1 MVDRQPGDGGFE
13 DVPRSSPPKPA
24 CELLTIQQLYELPT
38 PRAVV
43 AGLMRV
49 GEFVVVYGVPACLK
63 SFVVLDLILKIA
75 AGLQWWGRKT
85 IQGAVLYLAGE
96 GAGGLK
102 KRIKAWAIKYKV
114 DPCALDVRVL
124 PRAIAL
130 MQPEEFKPL
139 VAAIAALD
147 VKPTVIVV
155 DTLARYMIGGDENS
169 AQDMGLFIARCNEL
183 HAATGATIVVIH
195 HKKKNQPT
203 ERGSSALRGA
213 ADVMIEVKR
222 EGYRVELVGDK
233 SKDDAPLPSIHLEAN
248 QVWVDIDEDG
258 ASITSLALEE
268 IDPPLTQEPQAAQ
281 QEPTKDEAK
290 PDAGVAIRRALAVI
304 FAGAEASGPQLL
316 DASGLPKSTF
326 YDALRNEIEGDRI
339 AATQPKNRRTCYR
352 LTPKAPEFVSP
363 SPSPSPNASPDS
375 DSDVDPSRV
384 RQSESETPVGGSDRT
399 TDSDSTNVRSKPHQ
413 RKKKRAKRRGPR
425 AGGAA

>member
-1 MVDRQPGDGGFE
+1 MVDQRPGTEGGFE
-13 DVPRSSPPKPA
+13 DVPRSSTPKPP
-24 CELLTIQQLYELPT
+24 CELLTIQQLYEMPT

-75 AGLQWWGRKT
+75 AGLHWWGRKT

-102 KRIKAWAIKYKV
+102 KRIKAWAIKYQV

-130 MQPEEFKPL
+130 MEEAEFKPL
-139 VAAIAALD
+139 LEAIAALD

-248 QVWVDIDEDG
+248 QVWVEIDEDG
-258 ASITSLALEE
+258 ASVTSLALQEV
-268 IDPPLTQEPQAAQ
+268 DPPSTEAPRCAPQEPANEQV
-281 QEPTKDEAK
+281 K

-304 FAGAEASGPQLL
+304 FAGLPAGGAQLL
-316 DASGLPKSTF
+316 AACGLARTTF
-326 YDALRNEIEGDRI
+326 YDALAHEIEAGLITASD
-339 AATQPKNRRTCYR
+339 PKNRRPLYR
-352 LTPKAPEFVSP
+352 LTDKAPEYVSP
-363 SPSPSPNASPDS
+363 SPSPSPSPDAPPESDSGGDASRVRESESQAPLRGRDRTPDS
-375 DSDVDPSRV
+375 DSTHSDP
-384 RQSESETPVGGSDRT
+384 QQ
-399 TDSDSTNVRSKPHQ
+399 K
-413 RKKKRAKRRGPR
+413 KRRGR
-425 AGGAA
+425 KRGGAGGAS